1 MGLETEMEKQIILVG
16 SYTNFKIL
24 YLTVPPSS
32 LKGHLKDSHFLREH
46 TPCQRR
52 WGLCLSKSIRGSFW
66 KNSSPSLLGKNLSW
80 RIAFMRLDQGT
91 FSRPLGHVPTL
102 ARCWSAGVSA
112 VKKVYVLINHV
123 SVCVTRL
130 PLTWWATDFP
140 TQSLCSLYDW
150 RPGVQR
156 LCLFFLL
163 PSGSSRSHAGPQ
175 DTSAYWLN
183 GGTT

>member
-1 MGLETEMEKQIILVG
+1 MEKQIILVG
-16 SYTNFKIL
+16 SYTNCKIL
-24 YLTVPPSS
+24 YLIVPPSS

-46 TPCQRR
+46 TPCQRL

-66 KNSSPSLLGKNLSW
+66 KNSSPSLLVKNLSW

-102 ARCWSAGVSA
+102 ARCWSAECWLWRRCTFSST
-112 VKKVYVLINHV
+112 
-123 SVCVTRL
+123 SVCVSRL

-156 LCLFFLL
+156 LCLFFPL